1 MSLAEA
7 LEILGPIRAWA
18 TQDADGKP
26 VFWLD
31 GRKTTEHAIKKE
43 AHRVWVERNIRHT

>member
-18 TQDADGKP
+18 STDDDGKP

-31 GRKTTEHAIKKE
+31 GRQTTEREIKKE
-43 AHRVWVERNIRHT
+43 AHRVWVERNTGQT